1 MGSWPS
7 LEGQRAPDSPIVC
20 SNRTGPISDR
30 MAKQKKPKG
39 KVKGPRM
46 KEEIEERE
54 ENLDSMYTEQWVDS
68 NLLSGVRLQRH

>member
-1 MGSWPS
+1 
-7 LEGQRAPDSPIVC
+7 
-20 SNRTGPISDR
+20 

>member
-30 MAKQKKPKG
+30 IAKQKKPKG

-46 KEEIEERE
+46 KEEIEEIEERE
-54 ENLDSMYTEQWVDS
+54 ETLDYMSTEEWVDS
-68 NLLSGVRLQRH
+68 NLLS